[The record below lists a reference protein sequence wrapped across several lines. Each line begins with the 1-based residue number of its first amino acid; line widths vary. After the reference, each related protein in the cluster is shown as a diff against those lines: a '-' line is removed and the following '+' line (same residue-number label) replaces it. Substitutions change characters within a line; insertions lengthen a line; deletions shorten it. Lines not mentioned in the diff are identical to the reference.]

1 MTTTTELRTTE
12 LTSDPLRR
20 LAAWV
25 APVGPLA
32 MAGWSLS
39 IPYDLTD
46 APADYIP
53 KLADETRV
61 ELSFWMM
68 LAFVLTIGVGVGVT
82 GLVARRGSPRLG
94 TVGMVLAYLG
104 FSAMGFGGIAY
115 DGIAAA
121 SVRAGLDVG
130 TIEDILKQADTFT
143 APLVGGMIFI
153 PMSFIGTLLL
163 GIALWRG
170 PAMPRWAAALLIVAF
185 PVILAGGAF
194 LMTANAF
201 GFVMIAVAFAVAG
214 REFARPAVPHAG

>member
-1 MTTTTELRTTE
+1 MTTTTEPRTAE
-12 LTSDPLRR
+12 VTSDPLRR
-20 LAAWV
+20 LVAWV

-46 APADYIP
+46 APAAYIP
-53 KLADETRV
+53 KLANDARV
-61 ELSFWMM
+61 ELAFWMM
-68 LAFVLTIGVGVGVT
+68 LAFVLTIGVGVIVT

-94 TVGMVLAYLG
+94 TVGLVLAYLG

-130 TIEDILKQADTFT
+130 TIEDILHQADTFT
-143 APLVGGMIFI
+143 APMVGGMIFI

-170 PAMPRWAAALLIVAF
+170 RAVPRWAAALLIVAF

-194 LMTANAF
+194 LMTANAL
-201 GFVMIAVAFAVAG
+201 GFVMVAAAFAVAG

>member
-1 MTTTTELRTTE
+1 
-12 LTSDPLRR
+12 
-20 LAAWV
+20 
-25 APVGPLA
+25 

-46 APADYIP
+46 APAAYIP
-53 KLADETRV
+53 KLANDARV
-61 ELSFWMM
+61 ELAFWMM
-68 LAFVLTIGVGVGVT
+68 LAFVLTIGVGVIVT

-94 TVGMVLAYLG
+94 TVGLVLAYLG

-130 TIEDILKQADTFT
+130 TIEDILQQADTFT
-143 APLVGGMIFI
+143 APMVGGMIFI

-170 PAMPRWAAALLIVAF
+170 HTAPRWAAALLIVAF

-194 LMTANAF
+194 LMTANAL
-201 GFVMIAVAFAVAG
+201 GFVMVAAAFAVAG